1 MKAMAYRNYRELT
14 EAEIAELERL
24 YPISTNRE
32 LSRRFGISV
41 DALQDY
47 VAYPRGWK
55 KDLKAVLIGNRGG
68 TSLTERQVQWIVK
81 HYQHTKNADIME
93 KYGIGESALHR
104 VARKYGLKKSRQQMK
119 RTQANATEAA
129 HQACKD
135 YGIYEET
142 RRRMKQK
149 MQDMSSRGERI
160 PGSFMPGESNRDR
173 LGPKRFKQCI
183 EKAAATMR
191 EIRRKERVRLHFG
204 LPQQTRLNISYN
216 GYTAEARKRSSHRYL
231 FRKHGYIV
239 PRGSNEVYYDS
250 ETVRS
255 EQMERNAH
263 LWGLCILSA
272 NEAEWD
278 D

>member
-1 MKAMAYRNYRELT
+1 MSYRNYRELT
-14 EAEIAELERL
+14 EIEIAELGRL
-24 YPISTNRE
+24 YPVTTNRE

-47 VAYPRGWK
+47 VAKPRGWK
-55 KDLKAVLIGNRGG
+55 KDRKAVLIGNRGG
-68 TSLTERQVQWIVK
+68 RQLTEKEVGWIVR

-93 KYGIGESALHR
+93 KYGIGESTLHR
-104 VARKYGLKKSRQQMK
+104 VARKHGLKKSRQQMK
-119 RTQANATEAA
+119 KTQANATEAA

-142 RRRMKQK
+142 RVRMRRK
-149 MQDMSSRGERI
+149 MQDLKSRGERI

-183 EKAAATMR
+183 EKATATMR
-191 EIRRKERVRLHFG
+191 EIRRKERVRIHWG

-216 GYTAEARKRSSHRYL
+216 GYTAEARKRSIHRHL

-239 PRGSNEVYYDS
+239 PRGGNEVYYDN
-250 ETVRS
+250 ETIRS
-255 EQMERNAH
+255 EQMEQNAR
-263 LWGLCILSA
+263 LWGLRVLPA
-272 NEAEWD
+272 DEVEWED
-278 D
+278 